1 MFHRQ
6 DLPGARRIVVKVGTS
21 TLTYGTGKLNL
32 EQMEKLVRQ
41 VADLAN
47 RGYQMILVS
56 SGAVGAGM
64 GRLGLREKPKT
75 IPEKQACAAV
85 GQGIL
90 LHMYEKFFAEYGHVV
105 AQVLLTRDDLAS
117 RKRYI
122 NGGNTLE
129 ALLRMGAIPIINE
142 NDTVAVDEIRF
153 GDNDTLSALVASLV
167 SSDVLVLLTD
177 IDGLY
182 TANPRTD
189 TQATLIST
197 VEAITPEI
205 EAMAA
210 GAGSD
215 LGTGGMATKI
225 QAARICT
232 ESGIAMIIASGAK
245 PDVLREIMVGQE
257 IGTLFLPQA
266 KPLPGYKRWLAFG
279 STCHGRIHI
288 DEGAVQALVSGGKSL
303 LPCGIVA
310 TDGLYHSGDLVSII
324 APEGYEVGRGVSNY
338 AIEQVRRIMGRQ
350 CMEIES
356 LLGSKDYDEVVHRDN
371 LTLTIPRQIGCS
383 S

>member
-1 MFHRQ
+1 MFDRQ
-6 DLPGARRIVVKVGTS
+6 DLPGIRRIVVKVGTS
-21 TLTYGTGKLNL
+21 TLTHDTGKLNL

-47 RGYQMILVS
+47 QGYQMILVS

-64 GRLGLREKPKT
+64 GRLGYRERPKT

-90 LHMYEKFFAEYGHVV
+90 LHMYEKLFAEYGQVV

-129 ALLRMGAIPIINE
+129 TLLRLGAIPIINE

-153 GDNDTLSALVASLV
+153 GDNDTLSALVAALV
-167 SSDVLVLLTD
+167 DSDLLVLLTD
-177 IDGLY
+177 IEGLY
-182 TANPRTD
+182 SANPRTD
-189 TQATLIST
+189 RQAQLISK
-197 VEAITPEI
+197 VESVTPEI

-210 GAGSD
+210 GAGSN

-225 QAARICT
+225 QAARICS
-232 ESGIAMIIASGAK
+232 ESGIAMVIANGAR
-245 PDVLREIMVGQE
+245 PNVLREIMAGQE
-257 IGTLFLPQA
+257 IGTLFLPQD

-279 STCHGRIHI
+279 STCNGRIYI

-310 TDGLYHSGDLVSII
+310 TDGLYQNGDLVSII
-324 APEGYEVGRGVSNY
+324 APEGYEVARGVSNY
-338 AIEQVRRIMGRQ
+338 SLEQVRRIMGRQ
-350 CMEIES
+350 CLEIES

-371 LTLTIPRQIGCS
+371 LTLMLPRQTSFS